1 MQLSEMKFKN
11 RVIMNAIF
19 KYELKCL
26 AILIIALSSV
36 DFYFVI
42 FSYCWLRTHPN
53 NKYFTIMS
61 LLSSKTALRG
71 VVLISVEL
79 DASLIYMHL

>member
-1 MQLSEMKFKN
+1 
-11 RVIMNAIF
+11 MNAIF
-19 KYELKCL
+19 KYELQCL